1 MHGRGGPRLGN
12 LHVNGAVH
20 VVDLPAATSLLTVL
34 RNDLH
39 LTGAKYGCGLG
50 ACGACTVLID
60 GRPARACIVP
70 IGVAAGRTIETIEG
84 LGTAAH
90 PHPVQRAFI
99 EAQAA
104 QCGYCLA
111 GMIMTVKALLDRDPD
126 PDDATIRR
134 ELAGNL
140 CRCGTHVEI
149 LAAARRAAALTRE
162 AGA

>member
-1 MHGRGGPRLGN
+1 MQAREGRRVRT
-12 LHVNGAVH
+12 LHVNGKAH
-20 VVDLPAATSLLTVL
+20 GIDLAADTLLLTVL

-50 ACGACTVLID
+50 QCGACTVLVD
-60 GRPARACIVP
+60 GLPARACIVP
-70 IGVAAGRTIETIEG
+70 LGVAAGRPIETLEG
-84 LGTAAH
+84 LGTAEH

-104 QCGYCLA
+104 QCGYCLS
-111 GMIMTVKALLDRDPD
+111 GMIMTVKALLDRDPE

-149 LAAARRAAALTRE
+149 LAAAHRAAALMRE
-162 AGA
+162 ARA

>member
-1 MHGRGGPRLGN
+1 MQAGEVRRVRTLD
-12 LHVNGAVH
+12 VNGKAYGI
-20 VVDLPAATSLLTVL
+20 DLPADTLLLGVL
-34 RNDLH
+34 RNDLQ

-50 ACGACTVLID
+50 ECGACTVLID
-60 GRPARACIVP
+60 GLPARSCIVP
-70 IGVAAGRTIETIEG
+70 LAVATNRPIETLEG
-84 LGTAAH
+84 LGTAEH

-149 LAAARRAAALTRE
+149 LVAAHRAAALMRE
-162 AGA
+162 ARA